1 MKLGIGITIAALL
14 LAGCSSRPR
23 EFTPTLSA
31 AAPDQAGFDAAY
43 EQCRTAVIAYRAGAR
58 GTAASAGGGA
68 AAGAATAAAGTAA
81 ATTAGGYTGL
91 AVLGATVVALPF
103 VAVAGAWGLAKK
115 KKSKKEGRIKAA
127 TAACLQERGFTV
139 ASWQTAPKG
148 VAKARAAER
157 KRVIAEVRKAK

>member
-1 MKLGIGITIAALL
+1 MKLATGITIAALL

-31 AAPDQAGFDAAY
+31 AAPDQAAFDGAY
-43 EQCRTAVIAYRAGAR
+43 EQCRLAVIAGKR

-91 AVLGATVVALPF
+91 AVLGATVVALPI

-115 KKSKKEGRIKAA
+115 KKAKKENRIKAA
-127 TAACLQERGFTV
+127 TAACLQGNGFTV
-139 ASWQTAPKG
+139 AAWQAAPKD
-148 VAKARAAER
+148 VSKARATERRRVMAE
-157 KRVIAEVRKAK
+157 ARKAK

>member
-1 MKLGIGITIAALL
+1 MKVCTGITAAALMV
-14 LAGCSSRPR
+14 AGCSSRPR

-31 AAPDQAGFDAAY
+31 AAPDQAAFDAAY
-43 EQCRTAVIAYRAGAR
+43 ERCRVAVIANKGRPR
-58 GTAASAGGGA
+58 DTTASAGGGA

-115 KKSKKEGRIKAA
+115 KKAKKEHRIKAE
-127 TAACLQERGFTV
+127 TAACLQGSGFTV
-139 ASWQTAPKG
+139 AGWQPASSA

-157 KRVIAEVRKAK
+157 RRTVEAARETR